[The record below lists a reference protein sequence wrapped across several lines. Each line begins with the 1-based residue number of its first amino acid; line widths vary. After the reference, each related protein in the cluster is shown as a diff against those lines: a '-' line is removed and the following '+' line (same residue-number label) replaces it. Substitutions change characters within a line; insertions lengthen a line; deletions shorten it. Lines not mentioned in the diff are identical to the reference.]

1 MRTRTGLLPGLA
13 RAGGIGVASALVAAA
28 CTGGGSE
35 GSAAPG
41 SIEVRGEVVP
51 AAELT
56 GVAAGLCVARDQ
68 ARARPE
74 AAQTTFLDRSH
85 GRLHTIAAA
94 LEGVD
99 RSAAARLLVAKQAVE
114 ADLSAKPFSSQLPA
128 DLDRLAA
135 LTRAGLAK
143 LGLSAPAC
151 KDDGSMNR
159 E

>member
-1 MRTRTGLLPGLA
+1 MRTRPGLLPGLA
-13 RAGGIGVASALVAAA
+13 RAGGMGVASALVAAA

-114 ADLSAKPFSSQLPA
+114 ADLSAKPFSSQLPT

-135 LTRAGLAK
+135 LTRSGLAK